1 MNSVD
6 QDNEIETINLD
17 KLNIQ
22 DNKLFLDPKYCSR
35 NIEMSKVEPPIIFIE
50 NYIDSIIDSYIED
63 EIVTNISV
71 KKLKLNNSF
80 KLICIDNDTIFNEL
94 NEFSSYIESNI
105 VKKGDF
111 FIYKLKKEKETV
123 EFCMR
128 NISDIQK
135 TIYKYH
141 IIKYN

>member
-1 MNSVD
+1 MNFVD
-6 QDNEIETINLD
+6 QENEIETINLD
-17 KLNIQ
+17 KLIIQ
-22 DNKLFLDPKYCSR
+22 D
-35 NIEMSKVEPPIIFIE
+35 NIEMSKVEPPIIYLE
-50 NYIDSIIDSYIED
+50 NYNDSIIDSYIE
-63 EIVTNISV
+63 EESVINIPA
-71 KKLKLNNSF
+71 KKTKLDNCF
-80 KLICIDNDTIFNEL
+80 KLDSIDDDTIFIDF

-128 NISDIQK
+128 NISDILK

-141 IIKYN
+141 IIKNKKNDFLLY